1 MLIEHVPV
9 PDPDGHGK
17 PHSRFR
23 LTAWCL
29 PPGSAARRA
38 RELLRAQLY
47 GLPITA
53 AGLDELEIVV
63 SELAT
68 NATHYAPGPYELRLL
83 HDHGLPIRAE
93 VVDTGA
99 GATLIAYL
107 LNRPLPVPERL
118 DDLELGGRGLR
129 IVTELTHGRCG
140 APSGPGSA
148 APASSPPAS
157 GSTCHPHP
165 TGPNLPGPPGRRDHP
180 PLPLIPLNPELV
192 HV

>member
-1 MLIEHVPV
+1 MLTERVPV
-9 PDPDGHGK
+9 PEPGEYGK
-17 PHSRFR
+17 PHNRFR
-23 LTAWCL
+23 VTAWCL

-38 RELLRAQLY
+38 REVFRYQLAK
-47 GLPITA
+47 LPLA
-53 AGLDELEIVV
+53 ADVLDELEIVV

-68 NATHYAPGPYELRLL
+68 NATRYAPGPYELRLL

-93 VVDTGA
+93 VVDAGA

-140 APSGPGSA
+140 AQWTRLCGTGQ
-148 APASSPPAS
+148 PATGVWFDLPPP
-157 GSTCHPHP
+157 PHRP
-165 TGPNLPGPPGRRDHP
+165 
-180 PLPLIPLNPELV
+180 
-192 HV
+192 